1 MLSSSIPAVVRSHD
15 GLAGDGMRVGAK
27 RNEAWSSFLTGG
39 DPVGGAYY
47 EPLDI

>member
-1 MLSSSIPAVVRSHD
+1 MSSARPAMVLSD
-15 GLAGDGMRVGAK
+15 YGLAGGGMRVGAK